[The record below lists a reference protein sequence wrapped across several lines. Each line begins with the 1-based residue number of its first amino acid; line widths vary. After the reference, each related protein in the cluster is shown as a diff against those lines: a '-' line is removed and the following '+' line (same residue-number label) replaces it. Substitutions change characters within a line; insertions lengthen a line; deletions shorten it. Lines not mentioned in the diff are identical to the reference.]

1 MRRLNEEKFNIS
13 RNSSIISPI
22 LSVIKNKTNKALSSF
37 DVVEEFTKEKDQS
50 NLYYGIRYLVGS
62 GDEAIRFNFSRNN
75 GYSNLDSIDVWIRP
89 NPQPHFT
96 VDPTGLSSE
105 EIGQFTSD
113 VLLQKH
119 IPSDGLRESSLF
131 REVFELKD
139 LYEPTMKTSVPEI
152 KEIGLWLRSLKGD
165 QVEKVKADILR
176 KAIIPNLY
184 DEYLKFTK
192 ERKLEPLK
200 SSKFKS
206 NFKQLLN
213 STGIMDVI
221 PRKNAKDSIFRA
233 DNDTSTPGQD
243 KVNASISGRPARTP
257 KEIDEKF
264 DDLVEL
270 TGAIADGHI
279 NSLIVTGTGGAGKSH
294 TVEETLK
301 ESGVQYH
308 IKKGSSTAKGLY
320 LALYEH
326 NDGILVYDDCDSIFY
341 DKTSV
346 NLFKAALDTKES
358 RWITWDSERMPED
371 TPNEFEYTGRV
382 IFISNLSTSTINEK
396 TQGALK
402 SRSVVIEFDLTG
414 EEMLER
420 LERLKDKILPDVAS
434 RLKTEIIEHLK
445 AQAKTRPNTT
455 ITVRALTIGVG
466 LQKAS
471 KNWKRL
477 MKYVN

>member
-1 MRRLNEEKFNIS
+1 MSKFN
-13 RNSSIISPI
+13 
-22 LSVIKNKTNKALSSF
+22 LSSHQKIIQSVVLEIDKIF
-37 DVVEEFTKEKDQS
+37 NKSLTSTQVVEEFSKKHDSS
-50 NLYYGIRYLVGS
+50 NIYYGVRYLVGS
-62 GDEAIRFNFSRNN
+62 GEEMIRFNFSKQD
-75 GYSNLDSIDVWIRP
+75 GYASLQSIDIWVNP

-96 VDPTGLSSE
+96 VDCSDKSE
-105 EIGQFTSD
+105 SEIASLVVE
-113 VLLQKH
+113 VLKGKH
-119 IPSDGLRESSLF
+119 IPTD
-131 REVFELKD
+131 ELNEATDHPFTLED
-139 LYEPTMKTSVPEI
+139 LYDPLAKTSIPEI
-152 KEIGLWLRSLKGD
+152 KELGIWLKSIPKEDEDRILKL
-165 QVEKVKADILR
+165 ILN
-176 KAIIPNLY
+176 KSFIPNLY
-184 DEYLKFTK
+184 DEYVKFAK
-192 ERKLEPLK
+192 KGKIEPMK
-200 SSKFKS
+200 SSRFKS
-206 NFKQLLN
+206 SFKNILN
-213 STGIMDVI
+213 STGALSLI
-221 PRKNAKDSIFRA
+221 PRKNSKDIMRA
-233 DNDTSTPGQD
+233 DQDIPTAAQD
-243 KVNASISGRPARTP
+243 KVNASISGRPARSA

-270 TGAIADGHI
+270 TEAIADGHI

-301 ESGVQYH
+301 EHGVDYK

-320 LALYEH
+320 LAMFE
-326 NDGILVYDDCDSIFY
+326 NNEGILVYDDCDSIFY

-382 IFISNLSTSTINEK
+382 IFISNLSTNTINEK

-420 LERLKDKILPDVAS
+420 LERLKDKIMPEVAS
-434 RLKTEIIEHLK
+434 KLKTEIIEHLK
-445 AQAKTRPNTT
+445 LQAKSRPNTT